1 MLALVENTRRK
12 QLAWIEA
19 ILEHKGWNRTR
30 LAKTAGV
37 DPSTLSKF
45 LTDPLNKSQ
54 LQTNSIEKIAAAS
67 GFRPYFTEAPSRPE
81 GLADIEAEPFD
92 ESSAPALVDV
102 AVSALKSGRNGI
114 DPWVMRSR
122 ALEHEGYLPGDIL
135 MVDLN
140 MQPRSGDAVCA
151 QIYDLQGKAETVMRI
166 YEHPFLIAATS
177 DPASRRPLLVDEER
191 VLIRGVIVASFRPR
205 RAA

>member
-19 ILEHKGWNRTR
+19 ILEHKGWNRSR
-30 LAKTAGV
+30 LAKEAGV

-45 LTDPLNKSQ
+45 LADPLNKAQ
-54 LQTNSIEKIAAAS
+54 LQTNSIEKIADAS
-67 GFRPYFTEAPSRPE
+67 GFRPYLTHPPVRPA
-81 GLADIEAEPFD
+81 GLTDIEAEPFD
-92 ESSAPALVDV
+92 ETDATAVVDV
-102 AVSALKSGRNGI
+102 AVSAMKAGRNGL

-151 QIYDLQGKAETVMRI
+151 QVYDRQGKAETIMRI
-166 YEHPFLIAATS
+166 YEHPFLIAASS
-177 DPASRRPLLVDEER
+177 DPAARRPLLVDDEK